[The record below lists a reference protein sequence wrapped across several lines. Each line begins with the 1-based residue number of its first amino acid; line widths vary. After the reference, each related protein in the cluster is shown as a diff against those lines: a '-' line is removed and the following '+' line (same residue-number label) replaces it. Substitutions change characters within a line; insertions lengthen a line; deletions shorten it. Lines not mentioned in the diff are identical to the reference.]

1 MRKDIKGMLA
11 ALAMTL
17 AVPCHAEVR
26 IDADAARQLRT
37 GEVIL
42 EIAPDE
48 SGEADGHIMAVIDIA
63 APPPIVFA
71 VMVDCARAMKFVDQ
85 LTMCK
90 VLETSADGSYDIREH
105 HSRWLA
111 IMPEM
116 VSVFRSD
123 YVPDREIRFSR
134 VSGDLKFLQGSWQLQ
149 PMANG
154 RATRLFYDAR
164 VGVDVPVP
172 AFMIRASLE
181 SDVRRLLK
189 ALRAEVLT
197 GKGP

>member
-1 MRKDIKGMLA
+1 MHKDLRGLLA
-11 ALAMTL
+11 AMVMTL
-17 AVPCHAEVR
+17 AVPCRAEVR
-26 IDADAARQLRT
+26 IDAEAARQLRT

-42 EIAPDE
+42 AITPDE
-48 SGEADGHIMAVIDIA
+48 SGEADGHITAVIDIA
-63 APPPIVFA
+63 APPPKVYA

-134 VSGDLKFLQGSWQLQ
+134 VSGDLKFLQGSWLLQ

-189 ALRAEVLT
+189 ALRLEVLT
-197 GKGP
+197 GQVP